1 MSSTTAHNWAHS
13 LRAAFSLAGHAG
25 HRSKPKRH
33 DGVHRMQYID
43 DARMAR
49 EMGHL

>member
-1 MSSTTAHNWAHS
+1 MVATTANNWVHS
-13 LRAAFSLAGHAG
+13 LRAAFSRTGTANRA
-25 HRSKPKRH
+25 KPKRH